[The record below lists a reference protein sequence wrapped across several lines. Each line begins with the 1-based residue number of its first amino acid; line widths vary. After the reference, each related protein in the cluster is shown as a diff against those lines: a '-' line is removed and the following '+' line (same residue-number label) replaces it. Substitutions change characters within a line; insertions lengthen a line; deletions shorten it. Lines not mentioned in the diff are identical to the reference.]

1 MSIPDP
7 LSLVGTTV
15 ADKYDVQSVVGEGGF
30 SVVYRAMHRI
40 WGQPV
45 ALKCFTA
52 LARAPE
58 RLREALIESFVREGK
73 LMAQLSSETA
83 AIVQARD
90 IGSMVLPDG
99 RWIPYLVLEWL
110 EGRPLSDVVDDEHAA
125 GRPARELKASLELL
139 AGPIDALARAHERGI
154 AHLDIKPDNLFVCS
168 DGTRTKILDFG
179 VAKIMDA
186 STGGVVDP
194 AEAEI
199 ASCTPTYA
207 APEQFN
213 PKRGD
218 TGPHTD
224 VYALAL
230 VLLELLR
237 GGEPAL
243 DGTVEELA
251 ASSQDPARRPTPRSL
266 GLEVSDEV
274 EAAFARALAVD
285 PSERFRNIGQFY
297 AALYAALELEGMAV
311 PEPRD
316 RPGSAASRFG
326 RPDTLRH
333 TGSVLRSPPLSP
345 AALSASVEQ
354 HTLPPTRTTGAL
366 GRAAMASVEKTPDDR
381 AVAARPAA
389 SAPATGP
396 IDDTDDVAMLDDLE
410 LPRRSPAKIVVL
422 AAAVLGVGGLV
433 YSMASSGSGSPS
445 ADGGDAAAVAANED
459 GATPAEPEVA
469 APPPSPCAE
478 GMAFVEGG
486 KFFMGTDADD
496 AVLATARPAHQVDV
510 APFCMDIHEV
520 TIGQFRNCSEP
531 GECKRAF
538 RESEWPQGSTDKKD
552 WEAQKTA
559 YSKLCNENF
568 RNRENHPV
576 NCVTWE
582 QADAYC
588 RFVGKRLPFEREWEF
603 AARGSDGRVYPWGDA
618 VPDHIRQNGCGV
630 ECVRWREQE
639 GLPAHP
645 TLHDQ
650 DDGFTG
656 TSPVGHFAAGKTAH
670 GLYDMIGNVFE
681 WTADEFLRYGE
692 KSKNAVT
699 KRVIRGGAFNSFMP
713 TFADPAL
720 RFGQDADAHPH
731 AIGFRCA
738 SDPTFI
744 PEPAVGD
751 GAAGSP
757 GPSPAVAGETKPG
770 ETKPSPAG

>member
-1 MSIPDP
+1 MSSKSDP

-15 ADKYDVQSVVGEGGF
+15 ADKYDVKDIVGEGGF

-110 EGRPLSDVVDDEHAA
+110 EGRPLSDVVDDELAA
-125 GRPARELKASLELL
+125 GQPARDLQRSLELL

-154 AHLDIKPDNLFVCS
+154 AHLDIKPDNLFVCA

-186 STGGVVDP
+186 RNGAVVDP

-213 PKRGD
+213 PKRGA

-251 ASSQDPARRPTPRSL
+251 ALSQDPSKRPTPRAL
-266 GLEVSDEV
+266 GLEVTDEV
-274 EAAFARALAVD
+274 ESVFARALAVEPRD
-285 PSERFRNIGQFY
+285 RYRDIGQFY
-297 AALYAALELEGMAV
+297 AALYAALKLDDSAL
-311 PEPRD
+311 PAPLS
-316 RPGSAASRFG
+316 RPPAASRFG

-333 TGSVLRSPPLSP
+333 TGSGLRMPSLTPQ
-345 AALSASVEQ
+345 ALSAAVETSAVDQ
-354 HTLPPTRTTGAL
+354 SSAGAL
-366 GRAAMASVEKTPDDR
+366 GRATAARVEPTPATMRGATGPGSPSESEVERGTGDDLAPEDELDMYDDEFSPRSKTSKRLVVGAALLGAGGVAYALLGGPNLGNQGPSEGDAAMASALPTQTEQP
-381 AVAARPAA
+381 AVAA
-389 SAPATGP
+389 T
-396 IDDTDDVAMLDDLE
+396 
-410 LPRRSPAKIVVL
+410 
-422 AAAVLGVGGLV
+422 
-433 YSMASSGSGSPS
+433 
-445 ADGGDAAAVAANED
+445 
-459 GATPAEPEVA
+459 
-469 APPPSPCAE
+469 PPSPCPD
-478 GMAFVEGG
+478 GMAYVEGG
-486 KFFMGTDADD
+486 KFFMGTDAKD
-496 AVLATARPAHQVDV
+496 AVFKSARPAHQVEV

-520 TIGQFRNCSEP
+520 TIGAFRACSEP

-538 RESEWPQGSTDKKD
+538 RESTWPQGSTSKKD
-552 WEAQKTA
+552 WQAQQVA

-568 RNRENHPV
+568 RNRERHPV
-576 NCVTWE
+576 NCVTWQ

-618 VPDHIRQNGCGV
+618 VPDHLRQNGCGV
-630 ECVRWREQE
+630 ECVRWREQQ
-639 GLPAHP
+639 GLPPTP
-645 TLHDQ
+645 TLHEQ

-681 WTADEFLRYGE
+681 WTADEYLLYGE
-692 KSKNAVT
+692 TPKPGST

-738 SDPTFI
+738 ADPR
-744 PEPAVGD
+744 AVP
-751 GAAGSP
+751 AAGSEAAAGAP
-757 GPSPAVAGETKPG
+757 GTAAPAADAG
-770 ETKPSPAG
+770 

>member
-1 MSIPDP
+1 MSTPDP

-110 EGRPLSDVVDDEHAA
+110 EGRPLSDVVDDELAA
-125 GRPARELKASLELL
+125 GRPARDLQASLELL

-154 AHLDIKPDNLFVCS
+154 AHLDIKPDNLFVCA

-186 STGGVVDP
+186 SAGGVVDA

-243 DGTVEELA
+243 DGSVEELA
-251 ASSQDPARRPTPRSL
+251 ALSQDPERRPTPRSL
-266 GLEVSDEV
+266 NLTVSDDV
-274 EAAFARALAVD
+274 EAAFARALEVE
-285 PSERFRNIGQFY
+285 PSKRFRDIGQFY
-297 AALYAALELEGMAV
+297 AALYAALELGQTAIA
-311 PEPRD
+311 EPRD
-316 RPGSAASRFG
+316 RPNSAVSRFG
-326 RPDTLRH
+326 APDSLRH
-333 TGSVLRSPPLSP
+333 TGSVLRSPPLNPS
-345 AALSASVEQ
+345 ALSASVGAGSSS
-354 HTLPPTRTTGAL
+354 TRTTGAL
-366 GRAAMASVEKTPDDR
+366 GRAVMASVQKTPDER
-381 AVAARPAA
+381 VVAARPHDQEPGHVDPASDEDMGLLDDEFSAPNAGRKRLMIGAGVLGLAVAAYAGLGGGSDDAAAPGSDGQVAA
-389 SAPATGP
+389 S
-396 IDDTDDVAMLDDLE
+396 
-410 LPRRSPAKIVVL
+410 
-422 AAAVLGVGGLV
+422 
-433 YSMASSGSGSPS
+433 
-445 ADGGDAAAVAANED
+445 GDAAQ
-459 GATPAEPEVA
+459 EPEVA
-469 APPPSPCAE
+469 APPPKPCPE
-478 GMAFVEGG
+478 GMAYIEGG
-486 KFFMGTDADD
+486 KFFMGTDAKDG
-496 AVLATARPAHQVDV
+496 VFNFARPAHKEEV
-510 APFCMDIHEV
+510 APFCMDVYEV
-520 TIGQFRNCSEP
+520 TIGDFRKCSEP

-538 RESEWPQGSTDKKD
+538 RESFWPQGGTSKKD
-552 WEAQKTA
+552 WEAQKKA

-576 NCVTWE
+576 NCVTWQ
-582 QADAYC
+582 QAVSYC
-588 RFVGKRLPFEREWEF
+588 KFVGRRLPFEREWEY

-618 VPDHIRQNGCGV
+618 VPDHIRQNGCGL

-639 GLPAHP
+639 GLPPHAV
-645 TLHDQ
+645 LYEQ

-656 TSPVGHFAAGKTAH
+656 TAPVGHFAAGKTMH
-670 GLYDMIGNVFE
+670 GLYDIVGNVFE
-681 WTADEFLRYGE
+681 WTADEFLLYGE
-692 KSKNAVT
+692 KSKPGST
-699 KRVIRGGAFNSFMP
+699 RHPIRGGAFNSFMP

-720 RFGQDADAHPH
+720 RFGQDADAHNH
-731 AIGFRCA
+731 GIGFRCA
-738 SDPTFI
+738 ADPKFI
-744 PEPAVGD
+744 PEATAAADETQGGPAKAVAPAPGTAEATKPAA
-751 GAAGSP
+751 AAG
-757 GPSPAVAGETKPG
+757 
-770 ETKPSPAG
+770 